1 MNHQYWTWW
10 RNWAAYKLSFICCVS
25 TIDLKIAHD
34 STWDVLQGALKSDLN
49 LHDTPKLHQ
58 GILVWCRSWSTIWPF
73 RSSLAN
79 DLMLSL
85 RQRVW
90 YVVVRDTTPDPSLG
104 SWQDVCSQC
113 LLALSNLCK
122 LSRPRQDRKGIPPA
136 GWNKAGICLNT

>member
-49 LHDTPKLHQ
+49 LHDAPKLHQ

-104 SWQDVCSQC
+104 VAGRLQPMLASTVQLVQ
-113 LLALSNLCK
+113 ALS
-122 LSRPRQDRKGIPPA
+122 SPA
-136 GWNKAGICLNT
+136 GQKRNTARGETKLGYAWILD